1 MEAARSFE
9 SNVIA
14 GPGGVMTEEAGV
26 ITGEVTVRTE
36 VSADRVTVRV
46 QYLDADEWYQ
56 IDGSPLRPASGPA
69 SGPGQDLHDQ
79 IVQAVRHGLPDGLAA
94 LRPTT

>member
-9 SNVIA
+9 SSVVA

-36 VSADRVTVRV
+36 VSGDRVTVRV

-56 IDGSPLRPASGPA
+56 IDGSPLRPD